1 MQGSYKDR
9 RGESN
14 NLSKFKQLV
23 SDRAEMRIKKTE
35 VRATLLSPVTLSPT
49 YNLETCYKETY
60 YIYIKVYRKIF
71 ILF

>member
-9 RGESN
+9 RGKSN

-35 VRATLLSPVTLSPT
+35 VRATLLSPVTVS
-49 YNLETCYKETY
+49 
-60 YIYIKVYRKIF
+60 YI
-71 ILF
+71 